1 MVAQSSFAE
10 VSILII
16 VRRKELSF
24 YNLAGYLRFESLSN
38 GCADV
43 FSSQRIS
50 DDSHDLVFHVSGLMD
65 AESAQVYVKHLI
77 RCWPSCL
84 GNDKAQ
90 TVGLT
95 CPCDVDRA
103 SDYLSDA

>member
-1 MVAQSSFAE
+1 MVTQSSFAE

-24 YNLAGYLRFESLSN
+24 DNLAGYLRLESLSN
-38 GCADV
+38 GCVDV
-43 FSSQRIS
+43 FGCQRIS
-50 DDSHDLVFHVSGLMD
+50 DNSHDLVLHVSGLMD

-84 GNDKAQ
+84 SNDKAQ

-95 CPCDVDRA
+95 SPCDVDRA
-103 SDYLSDA
+103 SDNLSDT